1 MSAAMMR
8 RGSGGIPFL
17 ELSGDLESR
26 SINIEVSDAGDTTHL
41 SGSCGAEQLDYAIER
56 ANLILTKPDFPA
68 DEFRKLKQQTVG
80 GLMQSLAQ
88 PSVVAQRDYAH
99 ALYEGGPQGRV
110 ATPQTLVSITLDD
123 VKKWYETVYKPAG
136 AFLVFS
142 GDITPE
148 QGKALAAKLLQGFD
162 RSGEPPKAD
171 YAMKPAPEKRRI
183 LLIDNPEGKQATV
196 RLGLRAY
203 DIHADDK
210 YPGSVAGQIL
220 SAGIESRLN
229 KYVRAEKGLTYG
241 CYAYFRPGR
250 HAGEFSGS
258 VDTNPETTAAAVEAM
273 FKVFNDLRTT
283 DVTPVELAEAKSRV
297 AGGMVME
304 MQTISQQA
312 GRRAE
317 TILNDYSIDYY
328 DVYPQKIAQV
338 TADQVREVMKHYV
351 DDGRMLVV
359 VVAPADA
366 VKAQLDK
373 LGDVQV
379 LPMPAKRPDMALP
392 GAPGGGGGQ
401 ELLQPKQSKDSKDA
415 KEPEPKKKAA

>member
-1 MSAAMMR
+1 
-8 RGSGGIPFL
+8 
-17 ELSGDLESR
+17 
-26 SINIEVSDAGDTTHL
+26 
-41 SGSCGAEQLDYAIER
+41 
-56 ANLILTKPDFPA
+56 
-68 DEFRKLKQQTVG
+68 
-80 GLMQSLAQ
+80 LMQALAN
-88 PSVVAQRDYAH
+88 PSMVAQRDYAH

-110 ATPQTLVSITLDD
+110 ATPPSVMSITLED

-148 QGKALAAKLLQGFD
+148 QGKALAAKLLQGFAD

-203 DIHADDK
+203 DIHTEDK

-273 FKVFNDLRTT
+273 FKVFNDLRTA
-283 DVTPVELAEAKSRV
+283 DVTPTELAEAKSRV

-304 MQTISQQA
+304 MQTIAQQA
-312 GRRAE
+312 GRRVE
-317 TILNDYSIDYY
+317 TILNDYPTDYY

-338 TADQVREVMKHYV
+338 TADQVRDVMKHYV
-351 DDGRMLVV
+351 DDDRMLVV
-359 VVAPADA
+359 VVAPAEM
-366 VKAQLDK
+366 VKAQLEK

-379 LPMPAKRPDMALP
+379 LPMPSKRPDMALP
-392 GAPGGGGGQ
+392 GAPAEGGGH
-401 ELLQPKQSKDSKDA
+401 ELLQPKQQSKDKGA